1 MAQQRSGAAD
11 ERELAQLTK
20 DVERWRQT
28 RAKLAPMPAPLWD
41 EAIALARRM
50 GVNPVKAALG
60 LNYTALRTRLNAA
73 RREVALPAPTR
84 FVELSGA
91 QVMGLP
97 SAAPGSVLE
106 FSDAHGTRLTVRL
119 MAGADVDVS
128 RLVEAFR
135 RRTA

>member
-1 MAQQRSGAAD
+1 MARQRNAAAD
-11 ERELAQLTK
+11 ARELAQLSK

-28 RAKLAPMPAPLWD
+28 RAKLSPMPAPLWAA
-41 EAIALARRM
+41 AIALARRL
-50 GVNPVKAALG
+50 GVNPVKEALG
-60 LNYTALRTRLNAA
+60 LNYTALRTRLDAA
-73 RREVALPAPTR
+73 RSDVVATAPAR

-119 MAGADVDVS
+119 DAGASLDVA